1 MKHPMQSMHRMFCI
15 FARLNHKTVNI
26 NMKTKVMMAALCA
39 VAIQNVSAQTQYP
52 WQDTKLPRTQR
63 VENLLGMLTPEEKVG
78 LMMNKSISIERLGI
92 PPYNWWKIEIGR
104 ASCRERV

>member
-1 MKHPMQSMHRMFCI
+1 
-15 FARLNHKTVNI
+15 
-26 NMKTKVMMAALCA
+26 MKTKVMMAALCA
-39 VAIQNVSAQTQYP
+39 FAIQNVSAQTQYP

-92 PPYNWWKIEIGR
+92 PSYNWWSEACHGVRQGDYTVYPQPIGM
-104 ASCRERV
+104 AAAFNVKLVYDVFS